1 MMIEMMKGKMQF
13 FFVAIGMFLL
23 TAVSADAQKY
33 FTRDGEISFFSD
45 APLEKIEA
53 VNKKVASV
61 LDSETGAIEFA
72 VLIKSFHFEKALM
85 EEHFN
90 ENYLESGKYPK
101 ATFTGTIDNISA
113 IDLNTDGEYTAQVSG
128 DMTIHGVTKPV
139 STTGKLIVSN
149 GTIQATSTFEIA
161 VADYEIKIPKVV
173 KDNIAEIV
181 EIRVAID
188 YKRLEQ

>member
-1 MMIEMMKGKMQF
+1 MMKGKMQF
-13 FFVAIGMFLL
+13 FFVAIAMFLL

-61 LDSETGAIEFA
+61 LDGETGAIEFA

-149 GTIQATSTFEIA
+149 GTIKATSTFEIA